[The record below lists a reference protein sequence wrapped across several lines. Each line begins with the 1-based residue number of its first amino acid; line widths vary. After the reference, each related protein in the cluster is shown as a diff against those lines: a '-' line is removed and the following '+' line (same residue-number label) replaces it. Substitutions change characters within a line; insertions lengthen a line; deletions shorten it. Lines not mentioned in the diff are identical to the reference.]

1 MTAGPSVALDAR
13 DPTYAFREPRSWA
26 GELRLSRPWII
37 VIALTLAGLGF
48 RLLLVR
54 SLWVDEAISVH
65 QAHMSLGAMLENLRQ
80 TDNHPPLYFICL
92 WATVRVFGFSQLA
105 VHLPSIVAGTA
116 LVPALFVTGRELF
129 GRRTGLVAAA
139 LGAIAPLAVWYSQE
153 ARMYSLFML
162 FATLVVWAQ
171 LRAIRDGRVRFWAAY
186 AALTIGLVYTH
197 WFSVLPIAVQQ
208 LAFSAVIW
216 RRMRKGESVKGL
228 LVGIGLTWLAVL
240 LAVFPLAGY
249 AVTQFKHDQTAGTGF
264 APVPTAATAP
274 TGISVYAL
282 LTNFVWAIWGYHAD
296 STMLRVAAMWPLL
309 MLVALGVLGRRRSN
323 EALLLLV
330 LASVPVLALLVVG
343 LKKRDLFEVR
353 YFAGAVPM
361 LLLLCA
367 RGLSTIAMRKRTAIL
382 ATVAVIV
389 SLGVGLV
396 DEQLNGSNPRTY
408 DFRGA
413 IRTIESLARP
423 GDTVLYEPD
432 YLHDVLEYYA
442 PGLRA
447 APLDT
452 RPVIRGH
459 GGVFLIASF
468 LDQPGFAGKV
478 GTAKYDLART
488 RRLVSTN
495 TREKIYVWEYR

>member
-1 MTAGPSVALDAR
+1 M
-13 DPTYAFREPRSWA
+13 
-26 GELRLSRPWII
+26 
-37 VIALTLAGLGF
+37 
-48 RLLLVR
+48 LLL
-54 SLWVDEAISVH
+54 A
-65 QAHMSLGAMLENLRQ
+65 
-80 TDNHPPLYFICL
+80 
-92 WATVRVFGFSQLA
+92 
-105 VHLPSIVAGTA
+105 
-116 LVPALFVTGRELF
+116 
-129 GRRTGLVAAA
+129 
-139 LGAIAPLAVWYSQE
+139 
-153 ARMYSLFML
+153 
-162 FATLVVWAQ
+162 
-171 LRAIRDGRVRFWAAY
+171 
-186 AALTIGLVYTH
+186 
-197 WFSVLPIAVQQ
+197 
-208 LAFSAVIW
+208 
-216 RRMRKGESVKGL
+216 
-228 LVGIGLTWLAVL
+228 LAVL
-240 LAVFPLAGY
+240 
-249 AVTQFKHDQTAGTGF
+249 
-264 APVPTAATAP
+264 PV
-274 TGISVYAL
+274 V
-282 LTNFVWAIWGYHAD
+282 
-296 STMLRVAAMWPLL
+296 
-309 MLVALGVLGRRRSN
+309 
-323 EALLLLV
+323 
-330 LASVPVLALLVVG
+330 ALLVVG

-367 RGLSTIAMRKRTAIL
+367 RTLATITTRRRTAIL